1 MHARKIW
8 VFDLDNTLHDAT
20 PHIFPHINR
29 GMTDYLSKH
38 LGLDRAQADSLRRQY
53 WERYGATLHGMMR
66 HHNIKPE
73 HFLEQTHDFPELS
86 KMVVYEPQLR
96 YSLRA
101 FPGRKIVFSNAPLH
115 YALAVLKILRI
126 DDLFKGVFSIEHAKF
141 RPKPDA
147 YGFFRIFR
155 KMGMNPS
162 GFIMVE
168 DTLDNLRMAK
178 KLGMKTVWV
187 TSSCRR
193 PSYVD
198 MNVSSIRDLSR
209 RQFKLFN

>member
-1 MHARKIW
+1 MRSRRIW

-29 GMTDYLSKH
+29 GMTDYLQQH
-38 LGLDRAQADSLRRQY
+38 LNLDREQADSLRRRY
-53 WERYGATLHGMMR
+53 WELYGATLSGMMR
-66 HHNIKPE
+66 HHDTRPE
-73 HFLEQTHDFPELS
+73 HFLAQTHQFPELS
-86 KMVVYEPQLR
+86 KMVVFETQLR
-96 YSLRA
+96 HSLQAVR
-101 FPGRKIVFSNAPLH
+101 GRKIVFSNAPLH

-126 DDLFKGVFSIEHAKF
+126 DALFEAVFAIEHAKF

-155 KMGMNPS
+155 TMRQDPS
-162 GFIMVE
+162 RFVMVE
-168 DTLDNLRMAK
+168 DTLANLRMAR

-187 TSSCRR
+187 TASSRR

-198 MNVSSIRDLSR
+198 MNVSSILDLSR
-209 RQFKLFN
+209 RQFDL